1 MSAAGTDR
9 RIVLWLAGGVL
20 LLIVLVSVFAPA
32 TRDDDPRP
40 TTYNSGTHG
49 AKAAFLLLADLGY
62 SVLRSNEDVVAA
74 LEQADAQ
81 HTTYILAEPNA
92 PGEESQ
98 KREYESLHRF
108 LDRGGRV
115 LATGFAGAHFLPGG
129 RTGEVT
135 QMLNGLCNTTTEG
148 HSAYTAVGSVA
159 TYDDSPWN
167 AADPLVRV
175 DHRCGNDAVVVHRSF
190 PNGGEMVW
198 WSTAEPFSNRG
209 LAQDSSLH
217 LLLTAIGPS
226 AGRRVVFDEF
236 YHGAQGSPS
245 DYLKGLPLRSL
256 AVQVALLFGLL
267 VFSFSRRS
275 GPVRD
280 PTPAVRTS
288 PIEFARNMGAL
299 YERAGATQPATEA
312 ARRRLLHFLAASCGL
327 PADVLRG
334 SAGGIASL
342 VQGRFGLD
350 ATTLQAALEQAEGAR
365 YDRLRPRE
373 ALLVVRNLDRERE
386 RLQAAID
393 TRQRQAAG
401 KHVTFDAPMESRH

>member
-1 MSAAGTDR
+1 MSAAGADR
-9 RIVLWLAGGVL
+9 RIVFWLAGGVL
-20 LLIVLVSVFAPA
+20 LLIVLTAIFAPV
-32 TRDDDPRP
+32 TGDDDPRP

-49 AKAAFLLLADLGY
+49 AKAAYLLLGQLGY
-62 SVLRSNEDVVAA
+62 TVARSDEDAAAA
-74 LEQADAQ
+74 LDHTDAP
-81 HTTYILAEPNA
+81 HTTYLLAEPNA

-98 KREYESLHRF
+98 QREYAALQRF

-135 QMLNGLCNTTTEG
+135 QMLNGLCTTTTEG
-148 HSAYTAVGSVA
+148 RSAYAAVGPVS
-159 TYDDSPWN
+159 TYDYAPWS
-167 AADPLVRV
+167 AAEPLVRV

-198 WSTAEPFSNRG
+198 WSTAEPLTNRG
-209 LAQDSSLH
+209 LGHDSSLH
-217 LLLTAIGPS
+217 LLLAAVGP
-226 AGRRVVFDEF
+226 AANRRVIFDEF

-256 AVQVALLFGLL
+256 AVQVGLLFALL

-280 PTPAVRTS
+280 PVYARRTS
-288 PIEFARNMGAL
+288 PIEFAQNMGAL

-327 PADVLRG
+327 PADVVRG
-334 SAGGIASL
+334 PASGVAAL
-342 VQGRFGLD
+342 VHGRFGID
-350 ATTLQAALEQAEGAR
+350 AAPLQQALEQAESAR
-365 YDRLRPRE
+365 YERLRPRE
-373 ALLVVRNLDRERE
+373 ALLVVRNLDGQRE
-386 RLQAAID
+386 RLQAAMN
-393 TRQRQAAG
+393 AG
-401 KHVTFDAPMESRH
+401 KQPGREVVTFEEPLEKTH

>member
-1 MSAAGTDR
+1 M
-9 RIVLWLAGGVL
+9 LWLAGGVL

-32 TRDDDPRP
+32 TRDDDARP

-49 AKAAFLLLADLGY
+49 AKAAFLLLGDLGY
-62 SVLRSNEDVVAA
+62 SVSRSNDEAVTTLDK
-74 LEQADAQ
+74 ADAQ

-98 KREYESLHRF
+98 KREYEALHRF

-115 LATGFAGAHFLPGG
+115 LVTGFSGAHFLPGG

-148 HSAYTAVGSVA
+148 RSVYAAVGSIA
-159 TYDDSPWN
+159 TYDYSPWN
-167 AADPLVRV
+167 ATDPLVRV
-175 DHRCGNDAVVVHRSF
+175 DHRCGNDAVVVHRTF

-198 WSTAEPFSNRG
+198 WSTAEPLSNRG
-209 LAQDSSLH
+209 LQQDSSLH
-217 LLLTAIGPS
+217 LLLAAVGPRAS
-226 AGRRVVFDEF
+226 RRVLFDEF

-267 VFSFSRRS
+267 IFSFSRRS

-280 PTPAVRTS
+280 PQPVVRTS
-288 PIEFARNMGAL
+288 PVEFAQNMGAL

-312 ARRRLLHFLAASCGL
+312 ARRRLLHFLSATCGL
-327 PADVLRG
+327 PADVVRG
-334 SAGGIASL
+334 SAEGVAALVHSRFGIDASL
-342 VQGRFGLD
+342 
-350 ATTLQAALEQAEGAR
+350 LQRALEEAENAR

-373 ALLVVRNLDRERE
+373 ALLVVRNLHAERE
-386 RLQAAID
+386 RLAQAIHSREGQ
-393 TRQRQAAG
+393 TAG
-401 KHVTFDAPMESRH
+401 KAATFDSSMEKTS

>member
-32 TRDDDPRP
+32 TRDDDARP

-49 AKAAFLLLADLGY
+49 AKAAFLLLGNLGY
-62 SVLRSNEDVVAA
+62 AVSRSTEDAVTS
-74 LEQADAQ
+74 LDRADAS

-98 KREYESLHRF
+98 KREYKALKRF

-115 LATGFAGAHFLPGG
+115 LATGFTGAHFLPGG

-148 HSAYTAVGSVA
+148 RSDYAAVGSVA
-159 TYDDSPWN
+159 AYDYSPWN
-167 AADPLVRV
+167 AVDPLVRV
-175 DHRCGNDAVVVHRSF
+175 DHRCGNDAVVVHRPF

-198 WSTAEPFSNRG
+198 WSTAEPLSNRG

-217 LLLTAIGPS
+217 LLLAAVGPVQS
-226 AGRRVVFDEF
+226 RRVLFDEF
-236 YHGAQGSPS
+236 YHGVQGSPA
-245 DYLKGLPLRSL
+245 DYLRGLPLHSL
-256 AVQVALLFGLL
+256 EVQVALLFALL

-280 PTPAVRTS
+280 PLPVVRTS
-288 PIEFARNMGAL
+288 PLEFARNMGAL

-312 ARRRLLHFLAASCGL
+312 ARRRLLHFLSASCGL
-327 PADVLRG
+327 PADVVRG
-334 SAGGIASL
+334 PAAGIAAS
-342 VQGRFGLD
+342 VHSRFGTD
-350 ATTLQAALEQAEGAR
+350 AEPLQAAMEQAEHAR

-373 ALLVVRNLDRERE
+373 ALLVVHNLHAERE
-386 RLQAAID
+386 RLQGVIRSHEEQRAPEAA
-393 TRQRQAAG
+393 
-401 KHVTFDAPMESRH
+401 TFDVPMEKTL